1 MDRECGGLYSPRGLK
16 ELDLTERPRMRTG
29 GSLAN
34 SGLANP
40 QLGVHV
46 FDSVLVR
53 VTKTAST
60 IIFKTCLFLSISS
73 YCT

>member
-40 QLGVHV
+40 QLGVYV
-46 FDSVLVR
+46 FDSILVR
-53 VTKTAST
+53 VT
-60 IIFKTCLFLSISS
+60 
-73 YCT
+73 